1 MPASLAQK
9 ITHLQF
15 IQRENSIKHHS
26 YKEEVLSYEYIKQGD
41 MKAVTEGVR
50 IFHSDTV
57 GHLSDN
63 PLRNK
68 QYLFIASTTLAT
80 RYAIEGGMDAETAY
94 IASDLFIQRADKCE
108 TVAEVNDL
116 HKEML
121 TYYVKQVASHQRKTV
136 LSKPVIQCM
145 DYVYYHLHEEVN
157 GEILAEAGVEITE
170 ELAVAIQNAAVP
182 YIVIQTEERNCRVL
196 SNFMV
201 DISAYI
207 EDCDKAELGIN
218 ELVYYPKLKEL
229 MDTYADREELLEAVN
244 SGNEEKVL
252 RFRWRKSREHCTGKI
267 KGQGQRSRYSRQIL
281 SP

>member
-1 MPASLAQK
+1 MPDSLAQK

-50 IFHSDTV
+50 IFLSDTV

-80 RYAIEGGMDAETAY
+80 RYAIEGGLDAETAY

-121 TYYVKQVASHQRKTV
+121 TYYVKQVASHRRKTV

-145 DYVYYHLHEEVN
+145 DYVYYHLHEELS
-157 GEILAEAGVEITE
+157 GEILAEVTGLNRSYLSMLFHKETGVTISDYIMSKKMEATENMLKYSEYTLTEISE
-170 ELAVAIQNAAVP
+170 FLNFSSYSYLAKVFREQHGMSPREYRKRYFGHSDMGNLKNP
-182 YIVIQTEERNCRVL
+182 GGNRNI
-196 SNFMV
+196 F
-201 DISAYI
+201 
-207 EDCDKAELGIN
+207 
-218 ELVYYPKLKEL
+218 
-229 MDTYADREELLEAVN
+229 
-244 SGNEEKVL
+244 
-252 RFRWRKSREHCTGKI
+252 
-267 KGQGQRSRYSRQIL
+267 
-281 SP
+281 